1 MKPEELTIRVMAAA
15 RAFPPADS
23 VPYAFEKRVMANLRD
38 QPGTDLGTLW
48 TRMLWRAAV
57 PCVAIMLMVSVWTYL
72 IQNSTGNPNT
82 FATELE
88 NVVFAPMAA
97 LEESW

>member
-1 MKPEELTIRVMAAA
+1 MAT
-15 RAFPPADS
+15 
-23 VPYAFEKRVMANLRD
+23 LRD
-38 QPGTDLGTLW
+38 QSSTDLGALW

-72 IQNSTGNPNT
+72 IHNGTGSPNT
-82 FATELE
+82 FAAELE
-88 NVVFAPMAA
+88 NVIFAPMAA